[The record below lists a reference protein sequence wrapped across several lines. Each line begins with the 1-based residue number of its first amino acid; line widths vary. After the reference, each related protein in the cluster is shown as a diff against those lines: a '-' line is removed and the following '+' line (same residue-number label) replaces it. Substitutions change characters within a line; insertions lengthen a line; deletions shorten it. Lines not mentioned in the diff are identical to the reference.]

1 MTATIYLEGSE
12 KNILVE
18 DFSSVKFSSSGIS
31 HAVTPNDLEKFSIY
45 KDVVYIFFG
54 KTTVAV
60 SGSEI
65 LYVEF
70 K

>member
-1 MTATIYLEGSE
+1 MTATIYLKEAAR
-12 KNILVE
+12 NIIVE
-18 DFSSVKFSSSGIS
+18 NFSSVKFSNGTTSRNIK
-31 HAVTPNDLEKFSIY
+31 PDNLENFSLHKSIA
-45 KDVVYIFFG
+45 YIFFG

-60 SGSEI
+60 SGSDI